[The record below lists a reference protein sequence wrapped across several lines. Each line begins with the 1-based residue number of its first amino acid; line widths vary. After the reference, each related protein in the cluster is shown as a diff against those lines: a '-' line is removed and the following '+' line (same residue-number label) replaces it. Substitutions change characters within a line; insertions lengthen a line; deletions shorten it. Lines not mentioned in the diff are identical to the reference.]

1 MLLVAPF
8 LWFLSIGALFVLPL
22 AGLGLYVLAWVAG
35 VGGFGLFI
43 YGLVAKSD
51 VERAVLARQAMAPYQ
66 TAPSPVNIQTSR
78 APQPEGKY
86 CSNCGT
92 LNPLEAR
99 FCLSCGNEVPQ
110 IGPS

>member
-8 LWFLSIGALFVLPL
+8 LWFVSIGALFVAPL
-22 AGLGLYVLAWVAG
+22 AGFGLYALAWVAG
-35 VGGFGLFI
+35 VAGFGLFI

-51 VERAVLARQAMAPYQ
+51 LERAVLTRQAMAPYQ
-66 TAPSPVNIQTSR
+66 PPPSPVNSQTPQ
-78 APQPEGKY
+78 APQPQGKY

-99 FCLSCGNEVPQ
+99 FCLSCGNEIPQ